1 MNQIALPFDWPV
13 ADKDED
19 FLLSDSNRA
28 AFDHLRRWSLWP
40 VMATLITGPRKSGRS
55 LLGRIFVRK
64 TGGRLFDNAE
74 SHDEEALFHAWN
86 EAQAR
91 RKPLIVVA
99 DSPPPRWEIRLPD
112 LRSRLAATP
121 QVEIGPP
128 DDALI
133 GQLILKLLG
142 DRGIAAPPELAD
154 YLVPR
159 IERSYVAVLEVVD
172 RLDQVML
179 SHHRRMTVPL
189 AKRALE
195 EAGLLGRARRSFPDH
210 G

>member
-1 MNQIALPFDWPV
+1 MTQIALPFEWPV
-13 ADKDED
+13 AEKEGD
-19 FLLSDSNRA
+19 FLLAESNRV
-28 AFDHLRRWSLWP
+28 AFEHLRRWPTWP
-40 VMATLITGPRKSGRS
+40 VMATLLTGPRKSGRS

-74 SHDEEALFHAWN
+74 SHEEEDLFHAWN
-86 EAQAR
+86 DAQAR
-91 RKPLIVVA
+91 RKPLLIVA
-99 DSPPPRWEIRLPD
+99 EAPPPRWEVRLPD

-133 GQLILKLLG
+133 AALVTKLLG
-142 DRGIAAPPELAD
+142 DRGIAAPPEIAA

-159 IERSYVAVLEVVD
+159 IERSHRAVLAAVD
-172 RLDQVML
+172 ILDRVTL
-179 SHHRRMTVPL
+179 SRHKRMTVPL
-189 AKRALE
+189 AKTALA
-195 EAGLLGRARRSFPDH
+195 EAGLIGRAK